1 MNTEIHE
8 NYYRVQFANWN
19 DTVVYQYANNATEA
33 IEQAKRQ
40 NPTIR
45 GNAAVRKVALKEW
58 SRNLTI
64 SGQVI

>member
-1 MNTEIHE
+1 MNTHE

-19 DTVVYQYANNATEA
+19 DDYVYVFATNAQQA
-33 IEQAKRQ
+33 ITIALNQ

-64 SGQVI
+64 SGKVI

>member
-1 MNTEIHE
+1 MNTHE

-19 DTVVYQYANNATEA
+19 DTYFYIFANTANEA
-33 IEQAKRQ
+33 IQQARKE

-45 GNAAVRKVALKEW
+45 GNAAARKVAYKEW

-64 SGQVI
+64 AGQVI